1 MVDVVS
7 YPKSRLNDTSTEVW
21 DIIQKMPPI
30 KDEGNLMSNVYIVTT
45 TLVGWERL
53 QSGGCEGTI
62 SEAIFKRICLFL
74 ISIKRYTR
82 LKNQISFVFSL
93 A

>member
-1 MVDVVS
+1 MYKEHWIHSLLYFKFVE
-7 YPKSRLNDTSTEVW
+7 LT
-21 DIIQKMPPI
+21 
-30 KDEGNLMSNVYIVTT
+30 LMFNVYIVSI
-45 TLVGWERL
+45 TLVAWERL

-62 SEAIFKRICLFL
+62 SEAIFKRICPFL
-74 ISIKRYTR
+74 ISIKRDTC